1 MIRARWAIGVV
12 VLLAALPFV
21 LDDYYVHLLIM
32 SGIFFLPSA
41 GMNLLLAGGQLT
53 LGHTA
58 FFGIGAYTSGL
69 LALTWGLSP
78 LYGMVV
84 AAALAALAGYLLG
97 TVTLRL
103 RGAYFVLVTIG

>member
-1 MIRARWAIGVV
+1 MRRPPSALV
-12 VLLAALPFV
+12 VLAVLAAIPLV

-32 SGIFFLPSA
+32 AGIFFLPVA

-69 LALTWGLSP
+69 LALHWGISP
-78 LYGMVV
+78 LYGIRNQPS
-84 AAALAALAGYLLG
+84 
-97 TVTLRL
+97 LRL
-103 RGAYFVLVTIG
+103 FLRFCLCR

>member
-1 MIRARWAIGVV
+1 MKPFVPALVV
-12 VLLAALPFV
+12 LAALALVPLV

-32 SGIFFLPSA
+32 TGIFFLPSA

-69 LALTWGLSP
+69 LALQWGL
-78 LYGMVV
+78 
-84 AAALAALAGYLLG
+84 
-97 TVTLRL
+97 
-103 RGAYFVLVTIG
+103 